1 MGLGPS
7 KEKIRKILEHS
18 ITNSNISE
26 QKNLKIEYKFIYA
39 ESAEAEDNPSAQM
52 KGGENTGGGE
62 NESFI
67 FSQEVTQVLDNPKLD
82 VKNLNKFPYNSVGT
96 ISVKFPVSDAEFVY
110 TCFLIDTNVVVT
122 LASNL
127 ESNSKG
133 GKAKSITTSFS
144 KEPIKWENIHIQGEE
159 TKGKGKKDKDKDKG
173 KNETLDN
180 VSSKLAV
187 ILFDDNVGKEWLGVE
202 GGKKEDFEGRDIF
215 AVFSFKDQG
224 KQTTTTD
231 GEENTPK
238 SSSGQQK
245 FREIFISNVNPF
257 LNAAQQKGQ
266 NDDENESNVN
276 LEELIKQSPGSPLYY
291 KDYNNGAY
299 VIAIINDS
307 FEFQYLDK
315 KTMIFLATMVNQ
327 GKLLRKK
334 VNKGIDEDNIVQL
347 DLQRNDFGPLDI
359 KYLTD
364 FDLKNLRIL
373 DLSSNSIKPQG
384 AFYLSQGK
392 YPALESLNLNFN
404 EIGDEGL
411 SHIANGFFNKLTSLF
426 LFHNNISHVGIS
438 NLCKADFI
446 RNLMILSLSENPN
459 ITDDGV
465 RIIKEAKNWTRLNTL
480 NLNAT
485 GLTDAAVNYLTN
497 SSMPKLRKLSLI
509 GNKFTNGI
517 EPSISALKLNRVKVE
532 YLSQEEKKKRAKKKK
547 QQQNNSEQQTLNS
560 NTN

>member
-52 KGGENTGGGE
+52 KGGENAGGGD

-257 LNAAQQKGQ
+257 LNAAQQKSQ

-392 YPALESLNLNFN
+392 FSSLESLNLNFN

-411 SHIANGFFNKLTSLF
+411 NHIANGFFSKLNSLY
-426 LFHNNISHVGIS
+426 LFHDNISAEGIKYLVKAEFVN
-438 NLCKADFI
+438 NLI
-446 RNLMILSLSENPN
+446 ILSLSENPN
-459 ITDDGV
+459 IGDTGV
-465 RIIKEAKNWTRLNTL
+465 RHMKEHKGWSKLSIL
-480 NLNAT
+480 NLNYT
-485 GLTDAAVNYLTN
+485 GLTDVALDYLGK
-497 SSMPKLRKLSLI
+497 SSMPKLKKLNI
-509 GNKFTNGI
+509 QGNKFTDVGKA
-517 EPSISALKLNRVKVE
+517 SINALRMNHIHVSYRTEAERQK
-532 YLSQEEKKKRAKKKK
+532 EKEKNKAKNKDKDKDKK
-547 QQQNNSEQQTLNS
+547 
-560 NTN
+560 

>member
-52 KGGENTGGGE
+52 KGGENAGGGE

-257 LNAAQQKGQ
+257 LNAAQQKSQ

-315 KTMIFLATMVNQ
+315 KTMVFLATMVNQ

-392 YPALESLNLNFN
+392 FSSLESLNLNFN

-411 SHIANGFFNKLTSLF
+411 NHIANGFFSKLNSLY
-426 LFHNNISHVGIS
+426 LFHDNISAEGIKYLVKAEFVN
-438 NLCKADFI
+438 NLI
-446 RNLMILSLSENPN
+446 ILSLSENPN
-459 ITDDGV
+459 IGDTGV
-465 RIIKEAKNWTRLNTL
+465 RHMKEHKGWSKLSIL
-480 NLNAT
+480 NLNYT
-485 GLTDAAVNYLTN
+485 GLTDIALDYLGK
-497 SSMPKLRKLSLI
+497 SSMPKLKKLNI
-509 GNKFTNGI
+509 QGNKFTDVGKA
-517 EPSISALKLNRVKVE
+517 SINALRMNHIHVSYRTEAERQK
-532 YLSQEEKKKRAKKKK
+532 EKEKNKAKNKDKDKDKK
-547 QQQNNSEQQTLNS
+547 
-560 NTN
+560 

>member
-52 KGGENTGGGE
+52 KGGENAGGGE

-257 LNAAQQKGQ
+257 LNAAQQKSQ

-315 KTMIFLATMVNQ
+315 KTMVFLATMVNQ

-392 YPALESLNLNFN
+392 FSSLESLNLNFN

-411 SHIANGFFNKLTSLF
+411 NHIANGFFSKLNSLY
-426 LFHNNISHVGIS
+426 LFHDNISAEGIKYLVKAEFVN
-438 NLCKADFI
+438 NLI
-446 RNLMILSLSENPN
+446 ILSLSENPN
-459 ITDDGV
+459 IGDTGV
-465 RIIKEAKNWTRLNTL
+465 RYMKEHKGWGKLSIL
-480 NLNAT
+480 NLNYT
-485 GLTDAAVNYLTN
+485 GLTDIALDYLGK
-497 SSMPKLRKLSLI
+497 SSMPKLKKLNI
-509 GNKFTNGI
+509 QGNKFTDVGKA
-517 EPSISALKLNRVKVE
+517 SINALRMNHIHVSYRTEAERQK
-532 YLSQEEKKKRAKKKK
+532 EKEKNKAKNKDKDKDKK
-547 QQQNNSEQQTLNS
+547 
-560 NTN
+560 

>member
-52 KGGENTGGGE
+52 KGGENAGGGE

-257 LNAAQQKGQ
+257 LNAAQQKSQ

-392 YPALESLNLNFN
+392 FSSLESLNLNFN

-411 SHIANGFFNKLTSLF
+411 NHIANGFFSKLNSLY
-426 LFHNNISHVGIS
+426 LFHDNISAEGIKYLVKAEFVN
-438 NLCKADFI
+438 NLI
-446 RNLMILSLSENPN
+446 ILSLSENPN
-459 ITDDGV
+459 IGDTGV
-465 RIIKEAKNWTRLNTL
+465 RHMKEHKGWSKLSIL
-480 NLNAT
+480 NLNYT
-485 GLTDAAVNYLTN
+485 GLTDVALDYLGK
-497 SSMPKLRKLSLI
+497 SSMPKLKKLNI
-509 GNKFTNGI
+509 QGNKFTDVGKA
-517 EPSISALKLNRVKVE
+517 SINALRMNHIHVSYRTEAERQKER
-532 YLSQEEKKKRAKKKK
+532 EKMMKKNKK
-547 QQQNNSEQQTLNS
+547 
-560 NTN
+560 